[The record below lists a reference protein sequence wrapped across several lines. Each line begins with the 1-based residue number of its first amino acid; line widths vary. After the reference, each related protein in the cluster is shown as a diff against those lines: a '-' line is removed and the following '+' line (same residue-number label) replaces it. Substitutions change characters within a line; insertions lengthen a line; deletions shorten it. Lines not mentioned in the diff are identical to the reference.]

1 MTSIRS
7 RAWRAAASVVGRR
20 IEYRDPVVVRRKVER
35 ARVRPDPHGP
45 PRRLDRTCAVRI
57 DFRHGWPCY
66 EVRPR
71 SGPPAVNVVFLHG
84 GAYIDQVSGMHWRL
98 AETLVHTLRAR
109 VAVPVYPLVPEGTA
123 ARVVPEVAALVRESV
138 DRDAGSTVLMG
149 DSAGGGLAVA
159 VAQRL
164 RDESGYRPAR
174 LVLISPWLDV
184 TMDHPD
190 IPAVEPLDPELSRA
204 GLRLAGRLWAGG
216 LDPADPLA
224 SPINGDL
231 AGLPPATVFIGTR
244 DILNPDAHRFRDRA
258 EEAGVP
264 VEFHEAAG
272 QIHVYPLY
280 PLPEGRRARAHI
292 IARLE

>member
-1 MTSIRS
+1 MPSIQS
-7 RAWRAAASVVGRR
+7 RVWRAAASVVGRR
-20 IEYRDPVVVRRKVER
+20 IEYRDPVVVRRKVEA

-45 PRRLDRTCAVRI
+45 PRRLDRTCAVSI

-71 SGPPAVNVVFLHG
+71 SRPHQANVVFLHG
-84 GAYIDQVSGMHWRL
+84 GAYVDQVSGMHWRL
-98 AETLVHTLRAR
+98 AETLVHTRGAR
-109 VAVPVYPLVPEGTA
+109 VAMPVYPLVPEGSA
-123 ARVVPEVAALVRESV
+123 AQVVPEVAALVRELV
-138 DRDAGSTVLMG
+138 DRDAGATVLMG

-159 VAQRL
+159 AAQRL
-164 RDESGYRPAR
+164 RSEGGHQPSR
-174 LVLISPWLDV
+174 LVLIAPWLDV
-184 TMDHPD
+184 TMDNPG

-204 GLRLAGRLWAGG
+204 GLRLAGRLWAGA

-244 DILNPDAHRFRDRA
+244 DILGPDAHRFRGLA
-258 EEAGVP
+258 EAAGVP
-264 VEFHEAAG
+264 VQFHEAEG

-280 PLPEGRRARAHI
+280 PLPEGRRARAQI
-292 IARLE
+292 IACIE